1 MVMAKFLGVFRRFT
15 PDSCIFSAKKRDAWS
30 KRKYNTSKYRIISY
44 HSRGWIMLGRICIW
58 LCGWVIHYYVIAP
71 WRNCIITS
79 FDHYVIIAYYVII
92 TFFSGGEEYI
102 EANRTA
108 DILFDIRAECSSV
121 YCKNLS
127 RVPFLKLP
135 KCEPQNHHVIW
146 TKWPKMD
153 PKWFYLNR
161 TPEMGYTYDRGTHS
175 DDLNWPQNK
184 SYTTV

>member
-1 MVMAKFLGVFRRFT
+1 MDVNNRKSEPIIHIMQYFSIHHIGYPCSISHTWLYPVFNYST
-15 PDSCIFSAKKRDAWS
+15 KKRDAWS

-58 LCGWVIHYYVIAP
+58 LCG
-71 WRNCIITS
+71 
-79 FDHYVIIAYYVII
+79 
-92 TFFSGGEEYI
+92 GGEEYI
-102 EANRTA
+102 EAYRTA

-146 TKWPKMD
+146 TKWPKMG
-153 PKWFYLNR
+153 PKMILFEPNARNGLHLWSRNALR
-161 TPEMGYTYDRGTHS
+161 
-175 DDLNWPQNK
+175 WPQLTSK
-184 SYTTV
+184 